1 MVLQSVL
8 SLRSHS
14 EFAFQSLKEIANG
27 KKIKPDITH
36 LTANNK
42 EELEHRLAQ
51 LFNQN
56 KHAPIISFSEL
67 PIVVDML
74 KRLAASASISVTDL
88 KDGSVSVATI
98 GATNNATGIFL
109 LKADCGR
116 GLDFKFATNAS
127 VLVIF
132 EEKTK
137 LITQDVYQMAGR
149 GNR

>member
-1 MVLQSVL
+1 
-8 SLRSHS
+8 
-14 EFAFQSLKEIANG
+14 
-27 KKIKPDITH
+27 
-36 LTANNK
+36 
-42 EELEHRLAQ
+42 LAQ
-51 LFNQN
+51 FFDQN

-67 PIVVDML
+67 PIVADML
-74 KRLAASASISVTDL
+74 RRLAASASISVTDL

-98 GATNNATGIFL
+98 GAADNETGIFL

-137 LITQDVYQMAGR
+137 LTTQDVYQMAGR